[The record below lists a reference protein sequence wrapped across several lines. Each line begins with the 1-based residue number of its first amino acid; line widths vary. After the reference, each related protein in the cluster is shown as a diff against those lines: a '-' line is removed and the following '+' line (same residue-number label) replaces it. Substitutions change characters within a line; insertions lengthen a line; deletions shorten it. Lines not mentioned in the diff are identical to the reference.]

1 MFFCFPIYSIPSQ
14 HYYSVNFYSLDR
26 SETMQWSVSRQIL
39 LWRCSYPAGV
49 QTIDDTDLPVCM
61 HVHVLDRS
69 VSPVE
74 KIWTHMYN
82 TTQNTYGS
90 YCPSRSSIVQ
100 ASYFLVFLISPD
112 TYARLGAC
120 RSPEYIYI
128 CDRGSTIDPPLCF
141 GARAY
146 GRSAFRSDTAG
157 IEQCAVVVR
166 RTPYTVHVH
175 DRGGRRD
182 RRKDL
187 APTCGCTCHTA
198 QTQDGRYYR

>member
-1 MFFCFPIYSIPSQ
+1 M
-14 HYYSVNFYSLDR
+14 HGRSLD
-26 SETMQWSVSRQIL
+26 RQIL
-39 LWRCSYPAGV
+39 LWCCSYPAGV